1 LYLIPHNGLLYSR
14 EVFEGR
20 QEDMTP
26 LRPAN
31 ILDELAE
38 FFAQSD
44 KDFVLILDGL
54 YIARSAVSIK
64 T

>member
-1 LYLIPHNGLLYSR
+1 
-14 EVFEGR
+14 
-20 QEDMTP
+20 MTP